1 MKKLVLAAALLAIA
15 GMAMA
20 ETFTATLNGVN
31 TDTFSLVQTGGDE
44 YATVDT
50 AVTFDGK
57 QSGGSANYFAVN
69 NWVWN
74 GSTLSFD
81 VQIADDYELTSM
93 SILGG
98 FRAAGT
104 SAPANLQWSVGS
116 VNGQTWT
123 LPGTG
128 AANNVPVSET
138 ISGLS
143 LSGNVTI
150 SLAAVGVA
158 TLNNADR
165 SAAGSWYA
173 AGTVNVYNTTFTG
186 TVVKSDTPVDVPEPA
201 TLGLLGLG
209 ALAVVLRRKF
219 RK

>member
-20 ETFTATLNGVN
+20 ETFSATLNGVN
-31 TDTFSLVQTGGDE
+31 ATSFSLTQTSGND
-44 YATVDT
+44 YATVASAAT
-50 AVTFDGK
+50 LNGQ
-57 QSGGSANYFAVN
+57 QSGGSVNYFAVN

-128 AANNVPVSET
+128 AVNNVAVNET

-143 LSGNVTI
+143 LTGNVTI

-165 SAAGSWYA
+165 SSAASWYSG
-173 AGTVNVYNTTFTG
+173 GTVNVYNTTFTG
-186 TVVKSDTPVDVPEPA
+186 TVQERSTPSDVPEPA